1 MPIRRKIL
9 VDCIPFDRGKSGI
22 SVYTREVLRELAA
35 CGQELT
41 LLVEP
46 DAKEFFPT
54 FTCIRA
60 PGWTRRPALSMLWH
74 LLILPFH
81 LRRLH
86 FDFFLITAANRRALV
101 FYPLPTLAV
110 VHDLAQYHIP
120 GKYSRLR
127 MFYLKKLLPFFVR
140 KAQQLVAVSHSTAAD
155 LRNYWKVPA
164 ERIQVCYN
172 GVSDLPPERG
182 GWCAGNRLE
191 PGKYILYVS
200 RIEHPGKNHMTLL
213 RAFASLPEELQR
225 EYKLVMAGSDW
236 KDADLVR
243 AAASQSPVA
252 SQIVFTGFVGL
263 EDLREAYT
271 QARMYIFPSLFEGFG
286 LSLLEAMSCGT
297 PCACSD
303 NSSLGEIGQGAAL
316 LFPPEDAGQMAAA
329 MEKLLTNEELRAEL
343 QAAGQ
348 RKICDYDWK
357 THADAILQLADR
369 LCAQGINR

>member
-1 MPIRRKIL
+1 MSTLPLKLHGLQNTLKQTTAVDNHGFKMQRRRKIL
-9 VDCIPFDRGKSGI
+9 VDCIPYDRGKSGI

-35 CGQELT
+35 SGQDLT
-41 LLVEP
+41 LLIEP
-46 DAKEFFPT
+46 DAEEFFPE

-60 PGWTRRPALSMLWH
+60 PRWTRRPAFSMLWH
-74 LLILPFH
+74 LLVLPFL
-81 LRRLH
+81 LRRKQ
-86 FDFFLITAANRRALV
+86 FDFLLITAANRRALA
-101 FYPLPTLAV
+101 FYPLPTIGV

-140 KAQQLVAVSHSTAAD
+140 KAQQIVAVSHSTAAD

-182 GWCAGNRLE
+182 GWCAGHRLE

-213 RAFASLPEELQR
+213 KAFESLPEELQR
-225 EYKLVMAGSDW
+225 EYKLVIAGSDW
-236 KDADLVR
+236 KDADIVKT
-243 AAASQSPVA
+243 AANQSPAA

-271 QARMYIFPSLFEGFG
+271 QARMYIFPSRFEGFG
-286 LSLLEAMSCGT
+286 LSLLEAMACGT
-297 PCACSD
+297 PCACSN
-303 NSSLGEIGQGAAL
+303 NSSLGEIGEGAAL
-316 LFPPEDAGQMAAA
+316 LFPP
-329 MEKLLTNEELRAEL
+329 RR
-343 QAAGQ
+343 
-348 RKICDYDWK
+348 RKK
-357 THADAILQLADR
+357 N
-369 LCAQGINR
+369 G